1 MLHLVSTEA
10 RQELEAHLAPLREEQ
25 NHWPRQPRNTPEA
38 HAVQELLD
46 DIDIRSERLQVYT
59 FPDSTR
65 LSSTAPQAWGIFE
78 LDTHTRTTYLYI
90 STKSHDFTGTVL
102 HTYMSSRRCTRMQC
116 FLAEYELADLANS
129 LSKEWG
135 LPDRFQKDIDA
146 LCTENLAELLERLE
160 QEPISD
166 APVLMAKLKVYC
178 EEVLERKKEPGWWV
192 EDEEQ

>member
-1 MLHLVSTEA
+1 
-10 RQELEAHLAPLREEQ
+10 
-25 NHWPRQPRNTPEA
+25 
-38 HAVQELLD
+38 
-46 DIDIRSERLQVYT
+46 
-59 FPDSTR
+59 
-65 LSSTAPQAWGIFE
+65 
-78 LDTHTRTTYLYI
+78 
-90 STKSHDFTGTVL
+90 
-102 HTYMSSRRCTRMQC
+102 MQC